1 MIMTENERYTERVR
15 DAFENFL
22 VSKFIEYKPFSITD
36 DRIIAD
42 AKDRSVVN
50 YNGGFLQLVQS
61 FASILTIKG
70 LADMEYNGN
79 KFKQLILRSSDSKL
93 IKINY
98 SDFQYYNSFY
108 KGKEDSSHFGYD
120 YDDTNARYVNLFD
133 GKLIDP
139 DKLASNIDRQIL
151 MGYRFNTVNRY
162 GSMRTCYRLYSLSG
176 NEKPDADVIR
186 RQILRAQ
193 ALSLLIAAK
202 YPVLCMPTNNG
213 ESISPSMY
221 DITKEEG
228 AQFASKIR
236 AKLSEIERLL
246 SKHSLTY
253 EYSI

>member
-1 MIMTENERYTERVR
+1 
-15 DAFENFL
+15 
-22 VSKFIEYKPFSITD
+22 
-36 DRIIAD
+36 
-42 AKDRSVVN
+42 
-50 YNGGFLQLVQS
+50 
-61 FASILTIKG
+61 
-70 LADMEYNGN
+70 
-79 KFKQLILRSSDSKL
+79 
-93 IKINY
+93 
-98 SDFQYYNSFY
+98 
-108 KGKEDSSHFGYD
+108 
-120 YDDTNARYVNLFD
+120 
-133 GKLIDP
+133 
-139 DKLASNIDRQIL
+139 
-151 MGYRFNTVNRY
+151 
-162 GSMRTCYRLYSLSG
+162 MRTCYRLYSLSG
-176 NEKPDADVIR
+176 NEKPDADIIR